1 MRRGEIWWA
10 ELNPPSGRRPVLLI
24 SRDTAYEK
32 RALAIVAPVT
42 TRVRNIAA
50 EVHLT
55 YRDGMPQNCVINL
68 DTLVT
73 ISKDRLASRLTVLT
87 PEKVKEVDAAIHFA
101 LGLD

>member
-24 SRDTAYEK
+24 SRDTAYK
-32 RALAIVAPVT
+32 NRSLAIVAPVT
-42 TRVRNIAA
+42 TRVRNITA

-55 YRDGMPQNCVINL
+55 PQDGVPQNCVINL
-68 DTLVT
+68 DTLIT
-73 ISKDRLASRLTVLT
+73 ISKNRLASRLTILT
-87 PEKVKEVDAAIHFA
+87 PEKLKMVDEALRFA